1 MSRLSLFIKQAGRAV
16 SGGVKIT
23 IKLFAA
29 LREALGESEFELVT
43 TDAVPVD
50 VASVKAVLSQRG
62 ADWSEALNQP
72 NLVHALNHKVV
83 FTDAVVSE
91 GDELAFFPPMTG
103 G

>member
-1 MSRLSLFIKQAGRAV
+1 M
-16 SGGVKIT
+16 
-23 IKLFAA
+23 
-29 LREALGESEFELVT
+29 SEFQLDLSDISE
-43 TDAVPVD
+43 ASAPVD
-50 VASVKAVLSQRG
+50 VAAIKKRLSQRG
-62 ADWSEALNQP
+62 AEWQEALNQP

>member
-1 MSRLSLFIKQAGRAV
+1 M
-16 SGGVKIT
+16 KIT

-29 LREALGESEFELVT
+29 LREALGESEFELNLDGVMADAMAVDVT
-43 TDAVPVD
+43 T
-50 VASVKAVLSQRG
+50 VKAALSQRG

-91 GDELAFFPPMTG
+91 GDELAFFRPMTG

>member
-1 MSRLSLFIKQAGRAV
+1 MA
-16 SGGVKIT
+16 SGGVSIT

-29 LREALGESEFELVT
+29 LREALGESEFELEL
-43 TDAVPVD
+43 TDIAEASSKTD
-50 VASVKAVLSQRG
+50 VAAIKALLSQRG
-62 ADWSEALNQP
+62 VEWKEALNQP

-83 FTDAVVSE
+83 FTDAVVTE

>member
-1 MSRLSLFIKQAGRAV
+1 MN
-16 SGGVKIT
+16 IT

-29 LREALGESEFELVT
+29 LREAEGESELQLHLADIAS
-43 TDAVPVD
+43 DAAPAD
-50 VASVKAVLSQRG
+50 VAAVKAVLANRG
-62 ADWSEALNQP
+62 TDWREALYQP
-72 NLVHALNHKVV
+72 KLVHALNHKVV

>member
-1 MSRLSLFIKQAGRAV
+1 MS
-16 SGGVKIT
+16 IT
-23 IKLFAA
+23 IKLFSA
-29 LREALGESEFELVT
+29 LREALGESEFQLDLSVVSE
-43 TDAVPVD
+43 ASAQVD
-50 VASVKAVLSQRG
+50 VAAIKRLLSQRG
-62 ADWSEALNQP
+62 PEWKEALNQP